1 MCQNETKQEAFQG
14 TEFEIAQL
22 SGFWDHQ
29 LLSFSTNRLEKTA
42 HLSSFDATP
51 RRPSANPGSGGANQ
65 RKTTASNRANN
76 AGAPAFTAIGAACN
90 LFGPHPMVDG
100 GAVDASILGGG
111 GDGLLLGQG
120 GDDLSLSRRQGI

>member
-1 MCQNETKQEAFQG
+1 MTQLRADPPPTRGRAEQTK
-14 TEFEIAQL
+14 
-22 SGFWDHQ
+22 
-29 LLSFSTNRLEKTA
+29 
-42 HLSSFDATP
+42 
-51 RRPSANPGSGGANQ
+51 

-100 GAVDASILGGG
+100 AAVDSGIFGGG
-111 GDGLLLGQG
+111 GDGLPLGQG